1 MRIPA
6 CFNIDSIKWTGGK
19 AEVHGGYYEG
29 PLDAAGSVY
38 TVEKLDGKWKI
49 TGEKLEEIA

>member
-1 MRIPA
+1 VDRGQGRGPR
-6 CFNIDSIKWTGGK
+6 
-19 AEVHGGYYEG
+19 GYYEG

-38 TVEKLDGKWKI
+38 TVEKVNGKWKI